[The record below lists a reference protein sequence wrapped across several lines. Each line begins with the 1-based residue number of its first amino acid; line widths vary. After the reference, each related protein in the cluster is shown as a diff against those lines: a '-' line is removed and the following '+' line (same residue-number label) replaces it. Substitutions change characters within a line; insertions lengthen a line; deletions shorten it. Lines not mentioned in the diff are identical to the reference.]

1 LLGDATDDKSH
12 YEEAWK
18 ISDYRSSRAQKHW
31 ALYYYSRKEVIFIL
45 NLKKIITHLEIFLFV
60 FIHL

>member
-1 LLGDATDDKSH
+1 LLGDATDDKSR

-31 ALYYYSRKEVIFIL
+31 ALYYYTRKEVILIL
-45 NLKKIITHLEIFLFV
+45 NLKKYLPI
-60 FIHL
+60 